1 MTQGGDAAVVTM
13 LSQFKET
20 IEGKTE
26 LLPVYEELAD
36 WAKKIN
42 AELALVLYEMQERYI
57 QDIE

>member
-1 MTQGGDAAVVTM
+1 MLTM

-20 IEGKTE
+20 VEGKLE

-42 AELALVLYEMQERYI
+42 SELAIELAEM
-57 QDIE
+57 